1 MSHEIINE
9 GEEFADP
16 EGQTQDDPS
25 DVNPDLEKQA
35 DDNLDCTQDFEM
47 GPADLKLGLVFPNK
61 KTAEKA
67 LRHWCDFNFCP
78 LAKVN
83 LLRKLLYI

>member
-35 DDNLDCTQDFEM
+35 NDNLDCTQDFEM

-61 KTAEKA
+61 KTFC
-67 LRHWCDFNFCP
+67 HWCVFNFCP